1 MYYTCYDNKFVS
13 LLICLNI
20 IIVIKFISQ
29 KHHHIEME
37 WGFLQTSEKEKE
49 KKNHFFI
56 IQIYKQKA
64 LPPLLSQISKESFI
78 ADEYNFLKNKM

>member
-1 MYYTCYDNKFVS
+1 MYCTCYDNKFVS

-20 IIVIKFISQ
+20 IIVIKFVSQ
-29 KHHHIEME
+29 KHHHREME
-37 WGFLQTSEKEKE
+37 WGFFKHQKKKK